1 MEKLKISKSDLMHH
15 RLQAWLR
22 DHTCQ
27 DIEYL
32 GEQED
37 HNGEMKHLY
46 RIGEHKV
53 FHDQVEEL
61 EMVEVDEDED

>member
-1 MEKLKISKSDLMHH
+1 
-15 RLQAWLR
+15 LQAWLR
-22 DHTCQ
+22 DNTCQ